1 MVLSGQG
8 SLASERR
15 LKTNKALLWP
25 SWGRDETLWFW
36 LLQRPGVLEPKSWA
50 MFFWLLCLNTLQERE
65 EPCPWAGALS
75 KFPSSFPE
83 ASFRVSGKFSFLVS

>member
-8 SLASERR
+8 SLASERG

-25 SWGRDETLWFW
+25 SWGRDETLRFW
-36 LLQRPGVLEPKSWA
+36 LLQRPGVLVGSWA
-50 MFFWLLCLNTLQERE
+50 MFFWLLYLNTLHERE
-65 EPCPWAGALS
+65 EPCPWAGVLS
-75 KFPSSFPE
+75 KFLSSLPQ